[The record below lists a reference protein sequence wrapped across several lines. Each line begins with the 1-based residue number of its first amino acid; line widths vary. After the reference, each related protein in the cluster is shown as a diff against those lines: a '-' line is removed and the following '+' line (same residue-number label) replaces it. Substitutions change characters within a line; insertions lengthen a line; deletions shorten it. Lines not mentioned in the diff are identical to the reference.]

1 MQIIT
6 DKVIIIF
13 KDYNDIEI
21 YEKNLKIKKSKTIK
35 TFSNSNIQ
43 FLYNYIYKNLKNKNK
58 TINDN
63 LVLSN
68 YNHKIINKLHNENN
82 LALFGGKKTC
92 NFQVKPF
99 SSIGREELVAASK
112 VIKSGTLSE
121 YLGEKSREFNGGKYV
136 NLFERQCEK
145 YF

>member
-1 MQIIT
+1 MFLFGKPNNFSLLSKDNKNDVLFKYKTYDIYLLNNSLEEFSIQIIT
-6 DKVIIIF
+6 DKVVITF

-21 YEKNLKIKKSKTIK
+21 YEKKNLKIKKSKTIK

-68 YNHKIINKLHNENN
+68 YNHKIINKLHNE
-82 LALFGGKKTC
+82 K
-92 NFQVKPF
+92 
-99 SSIGREELVAASK
+99 
-112 VIKSGTLSE
+112 
-121 YLGEKSREFNGGKYV
+121 
-136 NLFERQCEK
+136 
-145 YF
+145 

>member
-1 MQIIT
+1 M
-6 DKVIIIF
+6 K
-13 KDYNDIEI
+13 
-21 YEKNLKIKKSKTIK
+21 
-35 TFSNSNIQ
+35 
-43 FLYNYIYKNLKNKNK
+43 
-58 TINDN
+58 
-63 LVLSN
+63 
-68 YNHKIINKLHNENN
+68 NN

-136 NLFERQCEK
+136 NLFERQCRNTLK
-145 YF
+145 